1 MAYATLED
9 LEARRGV
16 LDLDEREKAAAL
28 LDDAAVILDGLVTI
42 DGSEE
47 QETLLMIVSC
57 NMVSRALSTTPD
69 AYGVSSLSTTAGVYS
84 ESLQYANPS
93 GDMYLTKLEKRLL
106 GVTTSYIGYIRPIIG
121 VHDD

>member
-1 MAYATLED
+1 MAYATLEE

-16 LDLDEREKAAAL
+16 LDPDDREKAAAL
-28 LDDAAVILDGLVTI
+28 LEDAAVILDALVVI
-42 DGSEE
+42 DGTEE
-47 QETLLMIVSC
+47 QETLLNLVSC
-57 NMVSRALSTTPD
+57 NMVIRALSTTPD

-84 ESLQYANPS
+84 ESLQYSNPS

-106 GVTTSYIGYIRPIIG
+106 GITTSYIGYIRPIIG

>member
-9 LEARRGV
+9 IEARRGV
-16 LDLDEREKAAAL
+16 LDPDEREKAAAL
-28 LDDAAVILDGLVTI
+28 LDDAAVILDALVI
-42 DGSEE
+42 SNGSEE
-47 QETLLMIVSC
+47 QETLLNLVSC
-57 NMVSRALSTTPD
+57 NMVIRALSTTPD

-84 ESLQYANPS
+84 ESLQYSNPS

-106 GVTTSYIGYIRPIIG
+106 GITTSYIGYIRPIIG

>member
-9 LEARRGV
+9 IEARRGA
-16 LDLDEREKAAAL
+16 LDPDDREKAAAL
-28 LDDAAVILDGLVTI
+28 LDDAAVILDALVVI
-42 DGSEE
+42 DGTEE
-47 QETLLMIVSC
+47 QEALLNLVSC
-57 NMVSRALSTTPD
+57 NMVIRALSTTPD

-84 ESLQYANPS
+84 ESLQYSNPS

-106 GVTTSYIGYIRPIIG
+106 GITTSYIGYIRPIIG

>member
-16 LDLDEREKAAAL
+16 LDPDDREKAAAL
-28 LDDAAVILDGLVTI
+28 LDDAAVILDGLVTV

>member
-16 LDLDEREKAAAL
+16 LDPDEREKAAAL
-28 LDDAAVILDGLVTI
+28 LDDAAVILDGLVTV

-57 NMVSRALSTTPD
+57 NMVSRALSATPD
-69 AYGVSSLSTTAGVYS
+69 AFGVSSLSTTAGVYS

-106 GVTTSYIGYIRPIIG
+106 GITTSYIGYIRPIIG

>member
-9 LEARRGV
+9 IEARRGV
-16 LDLDEREKAAAL
+16 LDPDEREKAAAL
-28 LDDAAVILDGLVTI
+28 LDDAAVILDALVI
-42 DGSEE
+42 INGSEE
-47 QETLLMIVSC
+47 QETLLNLVSC
-57 NMVSRALSTTPD
+57 NMVIRALSTTPD

-84 ESLQYANPS
+84 ESLQYSNPS

-106 GVTTSYIGYIRPIIG
+106 GITTSYIGYIRPIIG

>member
-9 LEARRGV
+9 IEARRGA
-16 LDLDEREKAAAL
+16 LDPDDKEKAAAL
-28 LDDAAVILDGLVTI
+28 LEDAAVILNALVVI
-42 DGSEE
+42 DGTEE
-47 QETLLMIVSC
+47 QEALLNLVSC
-57 NMVSRALSTTPD
+57 NMVIRALSTTPD

-84 ESLQYANPS
+84 ESLQYSNPS

-106 GVTTSYIGYIRPIIG
+106 GVTTSYIGYIQPIIG

>member
-16 LDLDEREKAAAL
+16 LDPDDREKAAAL

-57 NMVSRALSTTPD
+57 NMVSRALSTAPD

>member
-16 LDLDEREKAAAL
+16 LDPDDREKAAAL
-28 LDDAAVILDGLVTI
+28 LDDAAVILDGLVTM

-57 NMVSRALSTTPD
+57 NMVSRALSATPD
-69 AYGVSSLSTTAGVYS
+69 AFGVSSLSTTAGVYS

>member
-9 LEARRGV
+9 IEARRGA
-16 LDLDEREKAAAL
+16 LDPDDREKAAAL
-28 LDDAAVILDGLVTI
+28 LEDAAVILDALVVI
-42 DGSEE
+42 DGTEE
-47 QETLLMIVSC
+47 QETLLNLVSC
-57 NMVSRALSTTPD
+57 NMVIRALSTTPD

-84 ESLQYANPS
+84 ESLQYSNPS

-106 GVTTSYIGYIRPIIG
+106 GITTSYIGYIRPIIG

>member
-1 MAYATLED
+1 MAYATLDD

-16 LDLDEREKAAAL
+16 LTTDEREKAAAL
-28 LDDAAVILDGLVTI
+28 LDDAAVILDGLVTV

>member
-9 LEARRGV
+9 IEARRGA
-16 LDLDEREKAAAL
+16 LDPDDEEKATAL
-28 LDDAAVILDGLVTI
+28 LEDAAVILDALVVI
-42 DGSEE
+42 DGTEE
-47 QETLLMIVSC
+47 QETLLNLVSC
-57 NMVSRALSTTPD
+57 NMVIRALSTTPD

-84 ESLQYANPS
+84 ESLQYSNPS

-106 GVTTSYIGYIRPIIG
+106 GITTSYIGYIRPIIG